1 MNDRMTAQQL
11 KNSILQIA
19 VQGKL
24 VEQDPND
31 EPASV
36 LLERIREEKE
46 KLIKEGKIKRNK
58 KESIIFKGSD
68 NLHYEKI
75 GNEVKC
81 IEDELPFEIPDSW
94 CWCRLDNLVIKDIK
108 RGKSPKYANESE
120 VQVFAQKCNVKTGG
134 INMELAKYLDIST
147 INKYPETEFIVDKD
161 IIINSTGNGTLG
173 RVGLFCEIDRINS
186 YQIVPDSHVT
196 VVRTSQS
203 LNSIYIYN
211 FLKHFQ
217 KKYEEC
223 GEGSTNQTELKPLV
237 IANTFVAIPPR
248 NEQNRIIDK
257 LSSCYSELNK
267 YNKVELE
274 LYSLN
279 STYKEQLKKSIL
291 QYAIEGK
298 LVVQDSNDESV
309 DILLDKI
316 REEKNKLIAEGKI
329 KKDKNESFIFKRD
342 NSYYENINGKE
353 HCIDDEIAFEI
364 PNSWCWI
371 RFKNLVHYSMGK
383 TPPRKEEKYWINATN
398 HWISISDMV
407 SNGVICKTK
416 ELVNDYSAEHI
427 FKNSISKK
435 GTLIMSFKL
444 TVGKVSILG
453 IDSYHNEAIIS
464 IYPFVNDSLITRD
477 YLFNTLPLLSQ
488 LGSTKKAIKGNTL
501 NSSSLDNLLI
511 PISSLNVQNKIN
523 KVIKQ
528 INDIL

>member
-211 FLKHFQ
+211 F
-217 KKYEEC
+217 
-223 GEGSTNQTELKPLV
+223 S
-237 IANTFVAIPPR
+237 
-248 NEQNRIIDK
+248 
-257 LSSCYSELNK
+257 LSL
-267 YNKVELE
+267 
-274 LYSLN
+274 
-279 STYKEQLKKSIL
+279 
-291 QYAIEGK
+291 
-298 LVVQDSNDESV
+298 
-309 DILLDKI
+309 
-316 REEKNKLIAEGKI
+316 
-329 KKDKNESFIFKRD
+329 
-342 NSYYENINGKE
+342 
-353 HCIDDEIAFEI
+353 
-364 PNSWCWI
+364 
-371 RFKNLVHYSMGK
+371 
-383 TPPRKEEKYWINATN
+383 
-398 HWISISDMV
+398 
-407 SNGVICKTK
+407 
-416 ELVNDYSAEHI
+416 
-427 FKNSISKK
+427 
-435 GTLIMSFKL
+435 
-444 TVGKVSILG
+444 
-453 IDSYHNEAIIS
+453 
-464 IYPFVNDSLITRD
+464 
-477 YLFNTLPLLSQ
+477 
-488 LGSTKKAIKGNTL
+488 
-501 NSSSLDNLLI
+501 
-511 PISSLNVQNKIN
+511 
-523 KVIKQ
+523 
-528 INDIL
+528 